1 MTVLSAWWDMSL
13 KPFTWWWLTK
23 SLAILL
29 SFLLPT
35 KYLTLQFVSIQSQLL
50 RTFYESHSLVNVLLS
65 QPSECLCWT
74 LCCKTRSGVI
84 SVRCA
89 YAAKLHFVSVLS
101 ERNESSN
108 WTTTIIVQPKNH
120 TRVHG
125 PRLHQQSDRS
135 SIAVHLVRPLCG
147 AYPLK
152 LPSDRYTC
160 RRTGEHAT
168 KLYCRPMRLPAVRCI
183 SEFLSCPQH
192 LFPPLLHA
200 LLSFTFTWY
209 RVELV
214 RLKNHQC
221 ERCFGRDEHR
231 LTSRLLLVSLIIL
244 WTRRRFMDRWIGAPA
259 ADTDW
264 RGQRMGMRMRT
275 GETL

>member
-1 MTVLSAWWDMSL
+1 M
-13 KPFTWWWLTK
+13 
-23 SLAILL
+23 
-29 SFLLPT
+29 
-35 KYLTLQFVSIQSQLL
+35 
-50 RTFYESHSLVNVLLS
+50 
-65 QPSECLCWT
+65 
-74 LCCKTRSGVI
+74 I
-84 SVRCA
+84 SNRCA
-89 YAAKLHFVSVLS
+89 YAAKLNFVPVPS

-135 SIAVHLVRPLCG
+135 SIAVHLIRPLCG

-192 LFPPLLHA
+192 PETSSLLV
-200 LLSFTFTWY
+200 SIPCFTFTWW
-209 RVELV
+209 LV
-214 RLKNHQC
+214 P
-221 ERCFGRDEHR
+221 
-231 LTSRLLLVSLIIL
+231 S
-244 WTRRRFMDRWIGAPA
+244 GA
-259 ADTDW
+259 
-264 RGQRMGMRMRT
+264 GQIEKSSVRKVFRKR
-275 GETL
+275 